1 VRSSFIDEIIRRE
14 IDDEAGEV
22 EGGGVG
28 ELSEP
33 GTVGDSAGLVRA
45 DSLAAILD
53 ARGTRSG
60 LLLALTRELTTLLGD
75 RGACISVDDPP
86 RIAVAPFD
94 PLAEGRPVDLAEHP
108 EIAEAV
114 RVRDLVVG
122 AEGASSAVPLFVEG
136 RCLNVILVQ
145 SNHPRRAT
153 PLELTTAGLV
163 ARLTTALLPVAAEF
177 EGAILEP
184 IAASPSMSVTVPAP
198 QEASTSRRILIVEDD
213 ALFASA
219 VGEALVT
226 EGYLVEHVSDGK
238 VGVERALSTCPD
250 LILLDVNLPSLD
262 GFMAAAQLRESP
274 MTRDVPII
282 FLSARK
288 DLSAR
293 VRVLHLENVDFI
305 PKPFREDD
313 LFARIEQALVGAHA
327 RRRLQHR
334 AAVDDLTGLG
344 NLSMFRA
351 RLAEEHKRVS
361 RYGSPLSLAMID
373 VDKLKSINDQ
383 RGHVAG
389 SDVLR
394 AIGDV
399 LRRHARTTDLAVRY
413 GGDEFVV
420 LLPQT
425 TLAEASVFAERV
437 PSEIARLAVHGLYP
451 TVSIGVAFLNGP
463 DSDET
468 DAQFLQRADAAA
480 YRAKRQGGNR
490 ICTEDEVGEAGS
502 PG

>member
-1 VRSSFIDEIIRRE
+1 VGEVAELS
-14 IDDEAGEV
+14 EAG
-22 EGGGVG
+22 
-28 ELSEP
+28 EP
-33 GTVGDSAGLVRA
+33 GTVGNSAGLVKA
-45 DSLAAILD
+45 DSIAAILD
-53 ARGTRSG
+53 AGGTRNG

-75 RGACISVDDPP
+75 RGACISVEGPP
-86 RIAVAPFD
+86 RIAVAPSD
-94 PLAEGRPVDLAEHP
+94 PKAEGRSVDLAKHP
-108 EIAEAV
+108 EIAEALV
-114 RVRDLVVG
+114 ARDLVVG
-122 AEGASSAVPLFVEG
+122 ADGTSSAVPLFVNG

-145 SNHPRRAT
+145 SNHPRPAT
-153 PLELTTAGLV
+153 LLELATAGLV
-163 ARLTTALLPVAAEF
+163 ARLTTALLPGAAEL

-184 IAASPSMSVTVPAP
+184 MAPSPSMSVTVLAPPA
-198 QEASTSRRILIVEDD
+198 ATTGRRILIVEDD
-213 ALFASA
+213 AVFASV
-219 VGEALVT
+219 VGDALAT
-226 EGYLVEHVSDGK
+226 EGYLVEQASDGQ
-238 VGVERALSTCPD
+238 VGVECALLNRPD

-282 FLSARK
+282 FLSARR
-288 DLSAR
+288 DLSAQ

-313 LFARIEQALVGAHA
+313 LLARIEQALVGAHA
-327 RRRLQHR
+327 RQRLQHR
-334 AAVDDLTGLG
+334 AAMDDLTGLG
-344 NLSMFRA
+344 NLSVFRA

-361 RYGSPLSLAMID
+361 RYGTPLSLAMID

-437 PSEIARLAVHGLYP
+437 RSEVSRLAVHGLYP
-451 TVSIGVAFLNGP
+451 TVSIGVAFLSGP

-468 DAQFLQRADAAA
+468 DADLLQRADAAA
-480 YRAKRQGGNR
+480 YTAKRQGGNR
-490 ICTEDEVGEAGS
+490 ICTEDEVHPARVGE
-502 PG
+502 

>member
-1 VRSSFIDEIIRRE
+1 
-14 IDDEAGEV
+14 
-22 EGGGVG
+22 
-28 ELSEP
+28 
-33 GTVGDSAGLVRA
+33 
-45 DSLAAILD
+45 
-53 ARGTRSG
+53 
-60 LLLALTRELTTLLGD
+60 
-75 RGACISVDDPP
+75 
-86 RIAVAPFD
+86 
-94 PLAEGRPVDLAEHP
+94 
-108 EIAEAV
+108 
-114 RVRDLVVG
+114 
-122 AEGASSAVPLFVEG
+122 VPLFVDG
-136 RCLNVILVQ
+136 RCLSVILVQ
-145 SNHPRRAT
+145 SDRPRRAT
-153 PLELTTAGLV
+153 PLELTTAGAI
-163 ARLTTALLPVAAEF
+163 ARLTTALLPAAAEF
-177 EGAILEP
+177 EGAILAP
-184 IAASPSMSVTVPAP
+184 MATSPSMSVSVLAP
-198 QEASTSRRILIVEDD
+198 QPASTGRRILIVEDD
-213 ALFASA
+213 AVFASA
-219 VGEALVT
+219 LGDALVT
-226 EGYLVEHVSDGK
+226 EGYLVEQVSDGQ
-238 VGVERALSTCPD
+238 VGVECALSNRPD

-262 GFMAAAQLRESP
+262 GFMAAGQLRESP
-274 MTRDVPII
+274 ITRDVPII

-313 LFARIEQALVGAHA
+313 LLARIEQALVGAHA
-327 RRRLQHR
+327 RQRLQHR

-344 NLSMFRA
+344 NLSTFRA

-437 PSEIARLAVHGLYP
+437 RCEVARLAVHGLYP
-451 TVSIGVAFLNGP
+451 TVSIGVAFLSGP
-463 DSDET
+463 DNDET
-468 DAQFLQRADAAA
+468 DADLLQRADAAA

-490 ICTEDEVGEAGS
+490 ICTENEGHPVRVGE
-502 PG
+502 

>member
-1 VRSSFIDEIIRRE
+1 M
-14 IDDEAGEV
+14 GE
-22 EGGGVG
+22 VG
-28 ELSEP
+28 ELSEAGEL
-33 GTVGDSAGLVRA
+33 GTVGHVAGLVKA
-45 DSLAAILD
+45 TSIAAILD
-53 ARGTRSG
+53 AGGTRTG

-75 RGACISVDDPP
+75 RGTCISVDGPP
-86 RIAVAPFD
+86 RIAVAPSD
-94 PLAEGRPVDLAEHP
+94 PGAEGRPVDLAEHP
-108 EIAEAV
+108 EIAEAL

-122 AEGASSAVPLFVEG
+122 ADGASSAVPLFVDG
-136 RCLNVILVQ
+136 RCLSVILVQ
-145 SNHPRRAT
+145 SNLRRRAT
-153 PLELTTAGLV
+153 PLELTTAGIV
-163 ARLTTALLPVAAEF
+163 ARLTTTLLPGAAEF
-177 EGAILEP
+177 EGTILEP
-184 IAASPSMSVTVPAP
+184 MAPSPSMSVTVPEPPA
-198 QEASTSRRILIVEDD
+198 ASISRRILIVEDD
-213 ALFASA
+213 AIFASA
-219 VGEALVT
+219 VGDALAT
-226 EGYLVEHVSDGK
+226 EGYLVEQASDGQL
-238 VGVERALSTCPD
+238 GVECALLNRPD
-250 LILLDVNLPSLD
+250 VILLDVNLPSLD

-274 MTRDVPII
+274 TTRDVPII

-313 LFARIEQALVGAHA
+313 LLARIEQALAGAHA
-327 RRRLQHR
+327 RQRLRHR

-344 NLSMFRA
+344 NLSVFRA

-373 VDKLKSINDQ
+373 VDKLKAINDQ

-394 AIGDV
+394 ASGDV

-437 PSEIARLAVHGLYP
+437 RCEVARLAVHGLYP
-451 TVSIGVAFLNGP
+451 TVSIGVAFLSGP
-463 DSDET
+463 DGDET
-468 DAQFLQRADAAA
+468 DAGFLQRADAAA
-480 YRAKRQGGNR
+480 YTAKRRGGNR
-490 ICTEDEVGEAGS
+490 ICTEDEVREAALSG
-502 PG
+502 

>member
-1 VRSSFIDEIIRRE
+1 
-14 IDDEAGEV
+14 
-22 EGGGVG
+22 
-28 ELSEP
+28 
-33 GTVGDSAGLVRA
+33 
-45 DSLAAILD
+45 
-53 ARGTRSG
+53 
-60 LLLALTRELTTLLGD
+60 
-75 RGACISVDDPP
+75 VD
-86 RIAVAPFD
+86 
-94 PLAEGRPVDLAEHP
+94 
-108 EIAEAV
+108 
-114 RVRDLVVG
+114 
-122 AEGASSAVPLFVEG
+122 G

-153 PLELTTAGLV
+153 PLELTTAGMV
-163 ARLTTALLPVAAEF
+163 ARLTTTLLPGAAEF

-184 IAASPSMSVTVPAP
+184 MAPSPSMSVTVPEP
-198 QEASTSRRILIVEDD
+198 QAASTSRRILIVEDD

-219 VGEALVT
+219 VGDALAT
-226 EGYLVEHVSDGK
+226 EGYLVEHVDDGQ
-238 VGVERALSTCPD
+238 VGVERALSTRPD

-274 MTRDVPII
+274 TTRDVPII

-313 LFARIEQALVGAHA
+313 LLARIEQALVGAHA
-327 RRRLQHR
+327 RQRLQHR

-351 RLAEEHKRVS
+351 RLAEEHKRVA

-425 TLAEASVFAERV
+425 TLAEASIFAERV
-437 PSEIARLAVHGLYP
+437 RGEVSRLAVHGLYP
-451 TVSIGVAFLNGP
+451 TVSIGVAFLSGP

-468 DAQFLQRADAAA
+468 DADLLQRADAAA
-480 YRAKRQGGNR
+480 YTAKRRGGNR
-490 ICTEDEVGEAGS
+490 ICTEDEVGEAAL